1 MPRYFFHVD
10 GGSEQ
15 PDTEGTELGM
25 GQVRSEAVRL
35 TGEILR
41 DMDDRFWDH
50 PEWTLTVT
58 DQTGAKVLGLQVSA
72 NARLREP
79 ASPAKRGDDG
89 LAKHRRGVML
99 AYGTGRLWR
108 F

>member
-41 DMDDRFWDH
+41 DMGGRFWDH
-50 PEWTLTVT
+50 AAWTLTVT
-58 DQTGAKVLGLQVSA
+58 DETGADVLSLHVPGNELGA
-72 NARLREP
+72 APP
-79 ASPAKRGDDG
+79 AAPS
-89 LAKHRRGVML
+89 HS
-99 AYGTGRLWR
+99 GRAS
-108 F
+108 

>member
-15 PDTEGTELGM
+15 PDTEGTELAGM

-41 DMDDRFWDH
+41 DMGGRFWRH

-58 DQTGAKVLGLQVSA
+58 NETGAEVLGLRVSA
-72 NARLREP
+72 NEQHDP
-79 ASPAKRGDDG
+79 ADVVIP
-89 LAKHRRGVML
+89 
-99 AYGTGRLWR
+99 LWKG
-108 F
+108 

>member
-10 GGSEQ
+10 NGSER
-15 PDTEGTELGM
+15 PGMEGTELAGM

-41 DMDDRFWDH
+41 DMGGRFWEH

-58 DQTGAKVLGLQVSA
+58 DQTGAKVLGFRVSA
-72 NARLREP
+72 NEP
-79 ASPAKRGDDG
+79 
-89 LAKHRRGVML
+89 V
-99 AYGTGRLWR
+99 
-108 F
+108 

>member
-15 PDTEGTELGM
+15 PDTEGTELAGM

-41 DMDDRFWDH
+41 DMGGRFWDH
-50 PEWTLTVT
+50 AAWTLTVT
-58 DQTGAKVLGLQVSA
+58 DETGADVLSLHVSGNELGA
-72 NARLREP
+72 APP
-79 ASPAKRGDDG
+79 AAPS
-89 LAKHRRGVML
+89 HS
-99 AYGTGRLWR
+99 GRAS
-108 F
+108 